1 MMRMYGCLKNR
12 KRGAKEA
19 LIKYPFQAWPTFM
32 FATKLS
38 PSLLNLLPP
47 FTSKKAAPSGAAFFL
62 VLKRIFLRIAII

>member
-1 MMRMYGCLKNR
+1 MTRMYGCLKTR

-19 LIKYPFQAWPTFM
+19 LIKSPFQASPTFM

-47 FTSKKAAPSGAAFFL
+47 LHIEKGAVKK
-62 VLKRIFLRIAII
+62 

>member
-1 MMRMYGCLKNR
+1 MMRMYGCLKTR

-19 LIKYPFQAWPTFM
+19 LIKYLFQVSPTFM

-47 FTSKKAAPSGAAFFL
+47 LESKK
-62 VLKRIFLRIAII
+62 LRHMAQPFS

>member
-1 MMRMYGCLKNR
+1 MYGCLKIR

-19 LIKYPFQAWPTFM
+19 LIKYPFQASPTFM

-47 FTSKKAAPSGAAFFL
+47 L
-62 VLKRIFLRIAII
+62 HRKRLRLPAQPLL

>member
-47 FTSKKAAPSGAAFFL
+47 FFL

>member
-1 MMRMYGCLKNR
+1 MYGCLKTR

-19 LIKYPFQAWPTFM
+19 LIKSPFQTSPTFM

-47 FTSKKAAPSGAAFFL
+47 L
-62 VLKRIFLRIAII
+62 NRKRLRLPVQPLL